1 MASEQNEDD
10 QNATDL
16 SSLSVHEV
24 SLVKRGA
31 NKRKFALWKSEDFK
45 MKDLTAAILSSPGN
59 DGNDEI
65 VKQMVIDGISKE
77 GQSTIEDAMKLLS
90 AVKEELNSGLLDK
103 IQSAL
108 GLKAEESQS
117 EFDRGEESEGA
128 RVADEEKSQSEF
140 DRGEESEGTSLSDK
154 GKLKS
159 EEELEKGPDDPL
171 AKALLKAYDDPRIK
185 ALFKSNEELQ
195 SKIQKHE
202 DEKREKEFI
211 QKADEHYSMVP
222 GASSQEVG
230 ILLRELDDISPS
242 LCGKVEGI
250 LKSTNAFAKN
260 SGIFSEQGT
269 SQNESI
275 SGISNQNDFDNEIE
289 KMAKH
294 RVAKTGE
301 PYLKAYEKTLKE
313 NQDLYSKS
321 IGWR

>member
-16 SSLSVHEV
+16 SLLSVHEV

-59 DGNDEI
+59 DDNTEI
-65 VKQMVIDGISKE
+65 VKQMAIDGISKE
-77 GQSTIEDAMKLLS
+77 GQSTIEDALKLLS

-108 GLKAEESQS
+108 GIGAEAKPDESDKPTVFNDSKAQS
-117 EFDRGEESEGA
+117 EFDRGEESEG
-128 RVADEEKSQSEF
+128 E
-140 DRGEESEGTSLSDK
+140 SLSDN

-159 EEELEKGPDDPL
+159 EEDPERDADDPL
-171 AKALLKAYDDPRIK
+171 AKAVLKAYDDPRIK
-185 ALFKSNEELQ
+185 ALFKANEDLQ

-211 QKADEHYSMVP
+211 QKADEHYGMIP
-222 GASSQEVG
+222 GATSKEVG

-269 SQNESI
+269 SQNASMP
-275 SGISNQNDFDNEIE
+275 GISNQNEFDNEIE